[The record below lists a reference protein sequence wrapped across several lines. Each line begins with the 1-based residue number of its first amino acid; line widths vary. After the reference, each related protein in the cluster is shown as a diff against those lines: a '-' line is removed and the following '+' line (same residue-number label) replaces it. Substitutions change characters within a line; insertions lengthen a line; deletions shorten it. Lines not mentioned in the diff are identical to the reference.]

1 MSEEQM
7 SDEQKTATSLS
18 RRSFLKIAG
27 LVGVAAQAG
36 GLVASGIRAGED
48 HTTYTGWESFNPGTQ
63 FFNRTPFEVP
73 FPKHVPV
80 GETARPSLIT
90 DYVFGR
96 VATFEQAFN
105 QNPGWTL
112 SDPITDLDLPRE
124 VIEFYREFPERL
136 EWDYKTFSET
146 IPTNMQDRQQYGSYF
161 RLADAYSAGYSSVRT
176 LLPRPQAPPPISDYA
191 PIGANVSDPDNVP
204 RIGAPV
210 PFKSPELASEFIK
223 EMAHRYGSTLVGITR
238 TNLDYVY
245 SDGWRGCP
253 EDYNFSELPESWEYA
268 IVLGVPMEW
277 DVVMASPQSSS
288 SFDGYSRVSMA
299 ALYLEGCLKNLG
311 YAARSH
317 TPDTGYDLICPP
329 LAVEA
334 GLGEV
339 ARTGFCLTP
348 ELGLN
353 FRTAVITT
361 NIPLAIDN
369 PIEFGVADF
378 CKKCKLC
385 AEGCPSGAISMA
397 DSPDG
402 MVIRGYEHWY
412 INNGACY
419 NFWRETMGPMGC
431 RLCVVTCPYTRKNNW
446 VHDLGRTLDSRD
458 PTGLVGSGLLW
469 MEQTFFDAPEAIDYR
484 RPPDGEFATYRPEP
498 FYLQSDKYLD
508 IEITSPRR
516 GG

>member
-80 GETARPSLIT
+80 GEVSRPGIRT
-90 DYVFGR
+90 DRVFGR
-96 VATFEQAFN
+96 VELFESAYN
-105 QNPGWTL
+105 ENPNWTID
-112 SDPITDLDLPRE
+112 DPIEDLGVPQELVDH
-124 VIEFYREFPERL
+124 YNEFPDRL
-136 EWDYKTFSET
+136 EWDFRTFSET
-146 IPTNMQDRQQYGSYF
+146 IPVNREDRQIYNSYY
-161 RLADAYSAGYSSVRT
+161 RLADAYSAGFSAHAQH
-176 LLPRPQAPPPISDYA
+176 LPRPQAPPEISDWAA
-191 PIGANVSDPDNVP
+191 PGADVSDPDNFR

-223 EMAHRYGSTLVGITR
+223 EMAHRYGATLVGITR
-238 TNLDYVY
+238 MNLDHTY

-253 EDYNFSELPESWEYA
+253 EDYNFSRLPETWEYA
-268 IVLGVPMEW
+268 IVFGVPMEW
-277 DVVMASPQSSS
+277 DVIMASPQFSTSG
-288 SFDGYSRVSMA
+288 DAYDRVSTA
-299 ALYLEGCLKNLG
+299 AVRLEGCIKNLG
-311 YAARSH
+311 YAARTHS
-317 TPDTGYDLICPP
+317 PNTGYDLVIPP
-329 LAVEA
+329 LAIEA

-339 ARTGFCLTP
+339 SRAGYCLTP

-353 FRTAVITT
+353 FRPAVVTT
-361 NIPLAIDN
+361 NMPLAIDN

-378 CKKCKLC
+378 CNKCKLC
-385 AEGCPSGAISMA
+385 AEYCPPGAISFA

-412 INNGACY
+412 INNAACY
-419 NFWRETMGPMGC
+419 NYWRETMGPMGC

-469 MEQTFFDAPEAIDYR
+469 MEKTFFDPPDVVDYR
-484 RPPDGEFATYRPEP
+484 RPPDGEFASFKHEP
-498 FYLQSDKYLD
+498 FYLQSEKYLD
-508 IEITSPRR
+508 IEVTSPRR